1 MLIKNKIYNIVNKR
15 PFNKPLF
22 FSLKPKIKPNKKK
35 SIIDIQIIMMSLVL
49 LLIKEKDNNKEMIN
63 EDIKPNIKMI
73 NVVILKLINLFFIYL
88 FLN

>member
-1 MLIKNKIYNIVNKR
+1 
-15 PFNKPLF
+15 
-22 FSLKPKIKPNKKK
+22 
-35 SIIDIQIIMMSLVL
+35 MMSLVL

>member
-1 MLIKNKIYNIVNKR
+1 
-15 PFNKPLF
+15 
-22 FSLKPKIKPNKKK
+22 
-35 SIIDIQIIMMSLVL
+35 MMSLVL
-49 LLIKEKDNNKEMIN
+49 LLIKENDNNKEMIN